1 MIFRNFVV
9 NMRKKSFF
17 TLILCLCSV
26 ASNAQMRWSSAYQTY
41 INQYK
46 DLAIEEMLR
55 YNIPASITIAQGLFE
70 SAAGQSELTRKGNNH
85 FGIKCHG
92 WDGGTIFHDDDESNE
107 CFRAYDNAL
116 QSFDDHCRFLRNN
129 TRYSRLF
136 SLDRTDYKGWARGLK
151 SCGYATNSGYA
162 DKLIEIIQL
171 YKLYNYDTATDY
183 DKFVARHNA
192 VDKPAQSGGLL
203 HPIHIYNKNYYLNA
217 RRGDTFKSIG
227 KEVDISYRKI
237 AKYNERDKRDALQEG
252 EIIYLKKKRT
262 HADKAYKGRPHIV
275 KPGDSMYSIAQ
286 FYGMRLKNLY
296 KKNHLDPDYQIRIG
310 DVLKVY

>member
-1 MIFRNFVV
+1 M
-9 NMRKKSFF
+9 
-17 TLILCLCSV
+17 
-26 ASNAQMRWSSAYQTY
+26 YQ
-41 INQYK
+41 
-46 DLAIEEMLR
+46 
-55 YNIPASITIAQGLFE
+55 F
-70 SAAGQSELTRKGNNH
+70 
-85 FGIKCHG
+85 
-92 WDGGTIFHDDDESNE
+92 
-107 CFRAYDNAL
+107 
-116 QSFDDHCRFLRNN
+116 
-129 TRYSRLF
+129 
-136 SLDRTDYKGWARGLK
+136 
-151 SCGYATNSGYA
+151 
-162 DKLIEIIQL
+162 
-171 YKLYNYDTATDY
+171 
-183 DKFVARHNA
+183 
-192 VDKPAQSGGLL
+192 
-203 HPIHIYNKNYYLNA
+203 YNKNYYLNA